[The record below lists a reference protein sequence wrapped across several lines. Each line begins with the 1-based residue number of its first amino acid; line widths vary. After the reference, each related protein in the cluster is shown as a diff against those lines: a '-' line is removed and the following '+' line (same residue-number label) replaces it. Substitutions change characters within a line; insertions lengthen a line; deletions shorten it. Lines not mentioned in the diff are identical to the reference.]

1 MKIRLILVSA
11 FLGGA
16 IIMFS
21 CGGGDERTRVSPQ
34 TLPDPAPIITSPD
47 AGASG
52 ELSSK
57 SNPYAELPLEL
68 LTIHFDYDKY
78 DLTPEALEILA
89 VNAEAL
95 SNHFGAVIKV
105 EGHCDERGTDEY
117 NLALGQRRAQ
127 AVQDYLIK
135 YGIDPAAISIITFG
149 ESKPADRG
157 HNEWAWAKNR
167 RADFVV
173 LSE

>member
-1 MKIRLILVSA
+1 MKIRSILASA
-11 FLGGA
+11 FLGGV
-16 IIMFS
+16 ITIFG
-21 CGGGDERTRVSPQ
+21 CGGGEEIKVSPK
-34 TLPDPAPIITSPD
+34 TLPGPEPIVKSSD
-47 AGASG
+47 ASAID
-52 ELSSK
+52 ELSDRSYQ
-57 SNPYAELPLEL
+57 YARLPLEL
-68 LTIHFDYDKY
+68 LTIHFDYDKC

-95 SNHFGAVIKV
+95 SDHSGAVIRV

-117 NLALGQRRAQ
+117 NLALGQKRAQ
-127 AVQDYLIK
+127 AVQNYMIK
-135 YGIDPAAISIITFG
+135 YGIDPATVSIITFG

-157 HNEWAWAKNR
+157 HNESAWSRNR

>member
-1 MKIRLILVSA
+1 MKIKSILTSV
-11 FLGGA
+11 FIGGA
-16 IIMFS
+16 IIVFG
-21 CGGGDERTRVSPQ
+21 CGGGDQRTKVSPE
-34 TLPDPAPIITSPD
+34 TLPDPEPIIASSDTR
-47 AGASG
+47 AGDEISDQYD
-52 ELSSK
+52 
-57 SNPYAELPLEL
+57 PYPGLPLEL
-68 LTIHFDYDKY
+68 LTVHFDYDKY

-95 SNHFGAVIKV
+95 SNHPRAVLRI

-127 AVQDYLIK
+127 AVRDYLME
-135 YGIDPAAISIITFG
+135 YGIDPMVVSIITFG
-149 ESKPADRG
+149 ESRPAEPG
-157 HNEWAWAKNR
+157 HNEQAWARNR

>member
-1 MKIRLILVSA
+1 MKIKSILTSV

-16 IIMFS
+16 IIVFG
-21 CGGGDERTRVSPQ
+21 CGGGNERTKVSPE
-34 TLPDPAPIITSPD
+34 TLPDPESIVTSSD
-47 AGASG
+47 TQATG
-52 ELSSK
+52 EISTESD
-57 SNPYAELPLEL
+57 PYARLPLEL

-95 SNHFGAVIKV
+95 SNHPRAVIRI

-117 NLALGQRRAQ
+117 NLALGQSRAR
-127 AVQDYLIK
+127 AVRDYLME
-135 YGIDPAAISIITFG
+135 YGIDPPAVSIITFG
-149 ESKPADRG
+149 ESRPADPG
-157 HNEWAWAKNR
+157 HNEQAWARNR